1 MSGPKVVRVRTR
13 EERVTE
19 CLSAIDNLRAAIE
32 QCERFAQCHDYD
44 DADHIRERSA
54 LLDELESRAHAGSFD
69 AVLRACGQTLAEVN
83 FEREELERKVLERAA
98 SEATRRRRTTLLA
111 QGLARRLESKGL
123 PIPGELSM
131 ALNFSSSDPHIE
143 NAERLVNQLLC
154 QHLDAAAKSA
164 PRGPTEAQRK
174 LAEALVTDSR
184 TETLTEWVAHQT
196 AETSGTAAERLE
208 RLIAEVNS
216 LDPSDAGRQL
226 LDRARAARAEK
237 DAGIR
242 TRKIDSLQLEW
253 ATRRR
258 AIADTHQLILN
269 ARKIELA
276 LQRVNQ
282 DDARALEQRIRVA
295 TTSSGD
301 LLETAIAEA
310 EAYLLSHARA
320 TIAAQRRKAVLSGLT
335 SLGYAI
341 GAELLTATSAA
352 GRIVVRR
359 PDQPTY
365 GVELM
370 IPDGADR
377 LQVKVVAVTGP
388 TAPRDASRDR
398 DAETAWCSDFSK
410 LQRLLQKDG
419 GELIVERALG
429 VGAAPLTAISIADAE
444 ESPREAADR
453 TRLRSLADDT

>member
-13 EERVTE
+13 EERVAE
-19 CLSAIDNLRAAIE
+19 CLSAIDNLRAAVE

-44 DADHIRERSA
+44 DADRIRERSA
-54 LLDELESRAHAGSFD
+54 LLDELESRAHAGSFN
-69 AVLRACGQTLAEVN
+69 AVLRTCGQTLAEVN

-123 PIPGELSM
+123 PIPGEISM
-131 ALNFSSSDPHIE
+131 TLNLSSSDPHIE
-143 NAERLVNQLLC
+143 DAERLVNQLLS
-154 QHLDAAAKSA
+154 QHLDSAAESA

-174 LAEALVTDSR
+174 LAETLVTDSR

-196 AETSGTAAERLE
+196 AETSGTARERLE

-216 LDPSDAGRQL
+216 LNPSDAGRQL
-226 LDRARAARAEK
+226 IHRARAARAET
-237 DAGIR
+237 DAGIQ
-242 TRKIDSLQLEW
+242 TRKIDSLLLEW

-258 AIADTHQLILN
+258 EIAATHQLTLN
-269 ARKIELA
+269 ARRVELA

-282 DDARALEQRIRVA
+282 DDARVLEQRIRIA
-295 TTSSGD
+295 ATSSGTS
-301 LLETAIAEA
+301 LETAIAQA

-320 TIAAQRRKAVLSGLT
+320 TISAQRRKAVLSGLS

-341 GAELLTATSAA
+341 GAELLTATPAA

-359 PDQPTY
+359 PDQPAY

-370 IPDGADR
+370 VPEGADR
-377 LQVKVVAVTGP
+377 LQVKVVAISGP

-398 DAETAWCSDFSK
+398 DAETAWCTDFSK
-410 LQRLLQKDG
+410 LQMLLQRDG
-419 GELIVERALG
+419 SELIIERALG
-429 VGAAPLTAISIADAE
+429 VGAVPLAEISIADANGSVSE
-444 ESPREAADR
+444 VADR
-453 TRLRSLADDT
+453 VRWRSLGDDA